1 MAYDSCNPC
10 CNPNIAFSS
19 NESARFN
26 TGLLLCRILEA
37 LGGSGVVPTTY
48 DAHVAFG
55 AITTLWTVAMANIAN
70 LGTTRFYNSTNQPL
84 QISTDGGTNY
94 FTVASGAT
102 FVAEWLIATDL
113 SVKALVAPVSGEL
126 EIYAVS

>member
-1 MAYDSCNPC
+1 M
-10 CNPNIAFSS
+10 
-19 NESARFN
+19 
-26 TGLLLCRILEA
+26 LEV
-37 LGGSGVVPTTY
+37 LGGAGLAPTTY

-55 AITTLWTVAMANIAN
+55 SITTGWTVALTNVAS

-94 FTVASGAT
+94 FTVLSGT
-102 FVAEWLIATDL
+102 SYVADWLITTNI
-113 SVKALVAPVSGEL
+113 SVKSVVAPASGEL